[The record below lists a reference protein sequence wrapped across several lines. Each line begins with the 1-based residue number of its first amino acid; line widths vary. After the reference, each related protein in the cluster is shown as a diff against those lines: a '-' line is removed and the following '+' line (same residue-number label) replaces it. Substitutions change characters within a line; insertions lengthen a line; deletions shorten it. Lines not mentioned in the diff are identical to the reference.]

1 MRYERIIIMKPF
13 MDEDF
18 LLRTDTARE
27 LYHGVAE
34 SLPIIDYHCHLN
46 PKEIAEDRRFANLGE
61 AWLCGDHYK
70 WRAMRINGVEE
81 RLVTGPADDWD
92 RFLAWARTVPAAV
105 GNPLFHWT
113 HLELK
118 RYFGIDEVLTEKT
131 AHDIWM
137 RANEKLA
144 GEGMGA
150 QGLIARSR
158 VKVVCT
164 TDDPADSL
172 EWHKKIRENTVL
184 PFKVYPAWRP
194 DKALNIDKL
203 GFAEYIANLGASA
216 GLEIKDWGGLLAAL
230 DVRLSFF
237 HNMGCRASDHAFERL
252 PFAPCEEGEA
262 AKIFARGLAGKS
274 ISAEDADRWR
284 TALMLWLA
292 KRYAALGWAMQL
304 HVGALRNVN
313 SRMHGLLGPDTGF
326 DASADHALSANLGGL
341 LDAIERQGSLP
352 KTILYTLNPKD
363 NYAIATVLGCFQ
375 GGGIPGRVQFGSAW
389 WFADHIEGMERQM
402 RDLANTGLLSRFV
415 GMLTDSR
422 SFLSYARHEYFRRIL
437 CNMLGQWVEDGECP
451 KDMEILEPIVRGVC
465 YENAVKYFGFEDK

>member
-1 MRYERIIIMKPF
+1 MKPF

-18 LLRTDTARE
+18 LLRTKTARE

-34 SLPIIDYHCHLN
+34 CLPIIDYHCHLN
-46 PKEIAEDRRFANLGE
+46 PKEIAEDKRFRNLAE
-61 AWLCGDHYK
+61 AWLYGDHYK

-81 RLVTGPADDWD
+81 RLITGPVEDFE
-92 RFLAWARTVPAAV
+92 RFMAWARTVPAAV

-118 RYFGIDEVLTEKT
+118 RYFGIGEVLTGKT
-131 AHDIWM
+131 APDIWK

-150 QGLIARSR
+150 RGLIAQSR

-172 EWHKKIRENTVL
+172 EWHRKMREDAAL
-184 PFKVYPAWRP
+184 PFRVYPAWRP
-194 DKALNIDKL
+194 DKALNVDKP
-203 GFAEYIANLGASA
+203 GFAQYIASLGASA
-216 GLEIKDWGGLLAAL
+216 GLEIRDWDGLLAVL

-252 PFAPCEEGEA
+252 PFAPCGENEA
-262 AKIFARGLAGKS
+262 AKTLARGLAGKPV
-274 ISAEDADRWR
+274 SAEDADHYR
-284 TALMLWLA
+284 TALLLWLA

-313 SRMHGLLGPDTGF
+313 SRMYDLLGPDTGF
-326 DASADHALSANLGGL
+326 DASADHALSASLGGL
-341 LDAIERQGSLP
+341 LDAMERQDGLP

-375 GGGIPGRVQFGSAW
+375 GGGMPGRVQFGSAW

-402 RDLANTGLLSRFV
+402 RDMSNTGLLSRFV

-422 SFLSYARHEYFRRIL
+422 SFLSYTRHEYFRRIL

-451 KDMEILEPIVRGVC
+451 GDMEILEPIVRGVC
-465 YENAVKYFGFEDK
+465 YENAEKYFGFEA